1 MIQTKIYQALSP
13 LVGGLCFYGFIPET
27 SKKFPVIVYQFPNIS
42 PNSALEDG
50 NLDDFLVQIDVY
62 SPNPDDIFKLRQQVI
77 SALQTKFE
85 YCERINDHTD
95 YEPTKNYIV
104 GFFLF
109 RLLTEILS
117 NGNKNNPVS
126 RH

>member
-50 NLDDFLVQIDVY
+50 DLDDFLVQIDVY

-95 YEPTKNYIV
+95 YEPDEKLHRRVFSFQIAH
-104 GFFLF
+104 GDS
-109 RLLTEILS
+109 I
-117 NGNKNNPVS
+117 
-126 RH
+126 